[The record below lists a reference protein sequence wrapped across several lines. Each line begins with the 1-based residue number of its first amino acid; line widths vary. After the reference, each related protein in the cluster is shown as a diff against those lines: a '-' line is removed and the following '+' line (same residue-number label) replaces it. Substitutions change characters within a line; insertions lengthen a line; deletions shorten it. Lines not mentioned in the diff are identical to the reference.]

1 MLIGVFELLA
11 DARDQRHSVL
21 AAIDAEQQFWLAD
34 AALQATMLGKPTRA
48 TVGAMVTGGGVDA
61 GH

>member
-1 MLIGVFELLA
+1 
-11 DARDQRHSVL
+11 L
-21 AAIDAEQQFWLAD
+21 AAIEAEQQFWLAD
-34 AALQATMLGKPTRA
+34 AALQATMLGKPTKA